1 MKSNSDSNK
10 ISENE
15 NMPAGRLLVNQ
26 SFLENIEIKSPKG
39 KKIIKSKEN
48 VIRIKIEI
56 KEKDVGKIFNIKE
69 EIEGCDL
76 KELNETNSEL
86 YINNKKYRYK
96 TYIINEK
103 EGIFDIKIKINIL
116 MKSCC
121 CLFYSLDNLQS
132 IDLSLFNTENII
144 NMSHMFYGCNNLKSI
159 DLSSFNAQ
167 NVTNISK
174 MFCNCNK
181 LKHINLSKYRAPKI
195 PNMIDMFYE
204 CNSLESID
212 LSSFIASN
220 ITCVSD
226 VFQSCCKLKNINL
239 SYFNAP
245 NVTNI
250 SH

>member
-1 MKSNSDSNK
+1 MKSNFNSNK

-15 NMPAGRLLVNQ
+15 NMPAGKPLVNQ
-26 SFLENIEIKSPKG
+26 SFLENIEIKSLKG
-39 KKIIKSKEN
+39 KKEIKNKEN
-48 VIRIKIEI
+48 IIRMKFEI
-56 KEKDVGKIFNIKE
+56 KEKDVGKATKILYNIKE

-86 YINNKKYRYK
+86 YINIKKYRYK
-96 TYIINEK
+96 TYIIPEK

-174 MFCNCNK
+174 MF
-181 LKHINLSKYRAPKI
+181 
-195 PNMIDMFYE
+195 
-204 CNSLESID
+204 
-212 LSSFIASN
+212 
-220 ITCVSD
+220 
-226 VFQSCCKLKNINL
+226 
-239 SYFNAP
+239 
-245 NVTNI
+245 
-250 SH
+250 

>member
-56 KEKDVGKIFNIKE
+56 KEKDVGKAIKILYNIKE

-86 YINNKKYRYK
+86 YINNKKHRYK
-96 TYIINEK
+96 TYIIPEK
-103 EGIFDIKIKINIL
+103 EGIYDIKIKINIS

-132 IDLSLFNTENII
+132 VDLSLFNSENII
-144 NMSHMFYGCNNLKSI
+144 NMSPMFYKCDNLKSI
-159 DLSSFNAQ
+159 DLSSFNAS

-181 LKHINLSKYRAPKI
+181 LKHINLSKFRAPKI
-195 PNMIDMFYE
+195 TNMIDMFYE
-204 CNSLESID
+204 CNSLERR
-212 LSSFIASN
+212 FIF
-220 ITCVSD
+220 IYCIKYYLYV
-226 VFQSCCKLKNINL
+226 
-239 SYFNAP
+239 
-245 NVTNI
+245 
-250 SH
+250 